1 MQVVING
8 AILCLTIVINT
19 DELPFTNCMYL
30 RHSHPSSSSGK
41 IPVSYTQESVAL
53 FRAPNI
59 STDVFFSRIYSQEKR
74 TSSPHFHNSFSL
86 HFFFWSTSHLQ
97 WHLHVVVQ
105 GYSQTDI
112 NTLSLSLTH
121 FLSSSSLS
129 LPCMHK
135 CTAIASYLLG
145 SSPFLCVRS
154 LRMWE
159 RGDIRR
165 IPCTTREISCRV

>member
-86 HFFFWSTSHLQ
+86 LFFFFVHLTLTMTLARSSTGIFTNRYLHALTLSH
-97 WHLHVVVQ
+97 
-105 GYSQTDI
+105 
-112 NTLSLSLTH
+112 TLSLI
-121 FLSSSSLS
+121 FLSLSS
-129 LPCMHK
+129 MH
-135 CTAIASYLLG
+135 AQVHSYCKLLTG
-145 SSPFLCVRS
+145 ILAFLVCSKFTDVRT
-154 LRMWE
+154 
-159 RGDIRR
+159 RR
-165 IPCTTREISCRV
+165 HKKDSMHNS